1 MATPQKP
8 IQASPMPR
16 PGGRAGKNLK
26 NDDQTEAAIKIQS
39 TSRMKKEQTHLRN
52 KKKAALKI
60 QTQARGKQERKHH
73 ANKKSAATK
82 IQSKARQKLS
92 KSKVQLRRE
101 EAARR
106 KEEIAAENA
115 RLKQAKKS
123 VVGKNDITLSRET
136 HAMRDT
142 LSEDAA
148 AAKIQSRARGKMTRK
163 ETGKKIKVRRQSA
176 VLIQKQ
182 ARQKLSKSKVQ
193 LRREEAARRKEE
205 IAAENARLKE
215 SNRTSKGRNDIT
227 LSDDVLAR
235 RKQLKDESD
244 TAYQARLQQEQD
256 TLQELADMKLNTQG
270 RNDITLSDDV
280 LARREQ
286 LKDESDTAY
295 QARLQQE
302 QDTLQELAD
311 MKQNTQG
318 RNDITL
324 SDETQ
329 EMRAILAET

>member
-1 MATPQKP
+1 MTRKETGKQITARRRASTK
-8 IQASPMPR
+8 IQAS
-16 PGGRAGKNLK
+16 
-26 NDDQTEAAIKIQS
+26 
-39 TSRMKKEQTHLRN
+39 
-52 KKKAALKI
+52 
-60 QTQARGKQERKHH
+60 ARGKSARKQERKKQD
-73 ANKKSAATK
+73 AAILIQTSARKKGA
-82 IQSKARQKLS
+82 
-92 KSKVQLRRE
+92 KSKVLLRRE
-101 EAARR
+101 EEARR

-136 HAMRDT
+136 HAMRDS

-176 VLIQKQ
+176 VLIQKK

-215 SNRTSKGRNDIT
+215 SNRTSKGRNDI
-227 LSDDVLAR
+227 A
-235 RKQLKDESD
+235 
-244 TAYQARLQQEQD
+244 
-256 TLQELADMKLNTQG
+256 
-270 RNDITLSDDV
+270 LSDDV